1 MRHIPSFAIHL
12 NGSGSVNSSEAVRIA
27 ATVTALRVLDM
38 SQLTL
43 FHNPRCSKSRGALE
57 LLEARGLNPDIVR
70 YLETPP
76 SAAELK
82 ALLGK
87 LGIGARQLLRTGEE
101 EYKSL
106 GLADPDLGEDA
117 LIQAMV
123 EHPRLIERPILIAG
137 DKAVIGRPPEK
148 VLEILP

>member
-1 MRHIPSFAIHL
+1 
-12 NGSGSVNSSEAVRIA
+12 
-27 ATVTALRVLDM
+27 M

-57 LLEARGLNPDIVR
+57 LLEARGLAPTVVR

-76 SAAELK
+76 SAAELQ

-87 LGIGARQLLRTGEE
+87 LGIGARQLLRTGED
-101 EYKSL
+101 EYKAL
-106 GLADPDLGEDA
+106 GLDDA
-117 LIQAMV
+117 QLSDAQLIDAMV
-123 EHPRLIERPILIAG
+123 AHPKLIERPILVVG

-148 VLEILP
+148 MLEILP